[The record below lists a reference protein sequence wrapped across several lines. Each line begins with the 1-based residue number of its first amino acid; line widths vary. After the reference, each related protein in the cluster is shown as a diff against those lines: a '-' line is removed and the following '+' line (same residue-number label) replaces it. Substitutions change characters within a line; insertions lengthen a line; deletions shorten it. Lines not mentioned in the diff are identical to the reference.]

1 MTEPETLPPTTRT
14 RPVLV
19 TVAVAAWLV
28 VAVVNV
34 VASVARALVAVASG
48 SESPAWIL
56 VPSAVGVVLWALF
69 AWGALRL
76 ATGSA
81 RARFW
86 LAVFGALGFLG
97 AAAPPYGLGTVNGIL
112 LGAAAVLPYLPPSRP
127 FFPRTQ
133 RPAEPAE
140 PAEPR
145 VVGWDPDTGEPIH
158 ERP

>member
-1 MTEPETLPPTTRT
+1 MTAPETLPPTTRT

-19 TVAVAAWLV
+19 TIAVGAWLV

-34 VASVARALVAVASG
+34 VASMARALVAIASG
-48 SESPAWIL
+48 ADLPVGTI
-56 VPSAVGVVLWALF
+56 VQAVVALALWALF

-76 ATGSA
+76 AKGSS

-97 AAAPPYGLGTVNGIL
+97 AVAPPYGLGTVNGVL
-112 LGAAAVLPYLPPSRP
+112 LGAAAVLPYLPASRP
-127 FFPRTQ
+127 FFPRTV
-133 RPAEPAE
+133 RAAKS
-140 PAEPR
+140 AGPR
-145 VVGWDPDTGEPIH
+145 TLGWDPETGEPIR